1 MGLLRD
7 NINLMALIAAGVI
20 LVIVT
25 FITSLYY
32 KKMRD
37 SKAEGE
43 LASHKWDGISE
54 FTNNIPVG
62 WLVSFIVLII
72 WGAWYV
78 LFGYP
83 LNAYSQIG
91 EYNKE
96 LKEYNQKFEDKWKNL
111 SNEDLVQMGQGI
123 FLVKCAQCHG
133 MNAEGIDGKAQ
144 NLTRWGKYQGIEDTI
159 KHGSAGL
166 NYAAGEMPALELSAE
181 DSKVLAQYVMANISD
196 LHKKFD
202 KLDTK
207 KGKALWDSA
216 TCSACHGP
224 DGKGMG
230 GLAVDLTKYGTPEFL
245 KEVLTKGKKGH
256 IGTMPSF
263 DYANFNQVQIDALS
277 AFINSLQPLD
287 E

>member
-20 LVIVT
+20 LVVVA
-25 FITSLYY
+25 FITSFYY

-43 LASHKWDGISE
+43 LTNHKWDGISE
-54 FTNNIPVG
+54 FTNDIPVG
-62 WLVSFIVLII
+62 WLVSFIVVII
-72 WGAWYV
+72 WGVWYA
-78 LFGYP
+78 LFAYP

-111 SNEDLVQMGQGI
+111 THEDLVQMGQGI

-133 MNAEGIDGKAQ
+133 VNAEGMDGKAQ

-159 KHGSAGL
+159 KHGSVGLGYPAGP
-166 NYAAGEMPALELSAE
+166 MPPIELSPE

-202 KLDTK
+202 GLDVK
-207 KGKALWDSA
+207 KGKELWESA

-224 DGKGMG
+224 DGKGMNG
-230 GLAVDLTKYGTPEFL
+230 FAVDLTKYGTPEFL
-245 KEVLTKGKKGH
+245 KEVLTRGKKGH
-256 IGTMPSF
+256 IGIMPSF
-263 DYANFNQVQIDALS
+263 SYADFNQVQIDALS